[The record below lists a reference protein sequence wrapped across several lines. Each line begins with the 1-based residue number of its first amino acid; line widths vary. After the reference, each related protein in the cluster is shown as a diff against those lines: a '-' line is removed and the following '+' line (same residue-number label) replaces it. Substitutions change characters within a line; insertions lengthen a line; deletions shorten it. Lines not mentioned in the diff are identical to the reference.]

1 MPSSAAEMKS
11 IEDDDSVS
19 SAVSI
24 EDDDSVSS
32 AVSFGDDDSV
42 SSAVFFGDDDDN
54 DDSFEYDGDIE
65 INDGSECE
73 EQHNPP
79 SVGNSTVND
88 SDTEHEPNASTEEL
102 YQQCLAEIDIAW
114 HCIPQK

>member
-1 MPSSAAEMKS
+1 MTITPSMMTSS
-11 IEDDDSVS
+11 TTGSDYDDDGD
-19 SAVSI
+19 I
-24 EDDDSVSS
+24 DFDS
-32 AVSFGDDDSV
+32 G
-42 SSAVFFGDDDDN
+42 
-54 DDSFEYDGDIE
+54 FEYD
-65 INDGSECE
+65 